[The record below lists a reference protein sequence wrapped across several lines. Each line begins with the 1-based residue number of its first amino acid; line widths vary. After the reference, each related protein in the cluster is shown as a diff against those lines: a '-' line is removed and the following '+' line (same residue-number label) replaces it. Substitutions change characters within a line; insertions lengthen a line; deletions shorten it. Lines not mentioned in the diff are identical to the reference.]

1 MITITTLLFILI
13 QMTNADIQGD
23 NEGICVKLLE
33 SFNENECLLM
43 RNTNV
48 RRRLEC
54 SDEDSTFLK
63 AFFIGFA
70 CSSFLFIVVGSF
82 LYVRFA
88 RTYRS
93 QISEQKN
100 LKHSLSEVHTE
111 VELLTLGT
119 RLEWSDV
126 KLCGTDP
133 LASGTYG
140 EVWKGFLNDRHEVAV
155 KIVAK
160 ENDYYDDDDESKSFS
175 IMDDAEFRMLQRVRH
190 KNLVLFF
197 GGGMKENGDGFVVM
211 EFMNRGDMSSLLWN
225 RDEVSWD
232 IRLKLLADAANGMCY
247 LHDEMN
253 SIHRDL
259 KSANILLALDN
270 SKHLVAKIAD
280 FGMAKVLGKN
290 RGNVS
295 SSPSDVSLG
304 VLKEHCMNMSVDN
317 NNNNNWIAR
326 NMTTEQGTPQ
336 WMAPEMIEAVY
347 SGEDKAKYTQAVD
360 VYSFGIVMW
369 EVMTR
374 HAPWKKYKRFFEVR
388 FFFSLYIF
396 PLYEHENRNYQTQQV
411 WKRVL
416 NGERPRIRDR
426 DAENAP
432 RGFLTLM
439 KDCWSQNP
447 SSRPS
452 FIVALQTLRV
462 ISISSGSNKWEHLPS
477 VSSSK

>member
-1 MITITTLLFILI
+1 MF
-13 QMTNADIQGD
+13 
-23 NEGICVKLLE
+23 
-33 SFNENECLLM
+33 
-43 RNTNV
+43 

-54 SDEDSTFLK
+54 SDDSNFLK
-63 AFFIGFA
+63 TFFVGFA
-70 CSSFLFIVVGSF
+70 CSSFLFIVAGSF
-82 LYVRFA
+82 LYNHFA
-88 RTYRS
+88 RTYRN

-100 LKHSLSEVHTE
+100 LKHTLSEVHTE

-119 RLEWSDV
+119 RLEWSDI

-160 ENDYYDDDDESKSFS
+160 ENDCYDDESKTLSS
-175 IMDDAEFRMLQRVRH
+175 SVMDDTEIRMLQRVRH
-190 KNLVLFF
+190 KNLVMFF
-197 GGGMKENGDGFVVM
+197 GGGVKDNGDGFVVM
-211 EFMNRGDMSSLLWN
+211 EFMNKGDMSSLLWCQ
-225 RDEVSWD
+225 DELSWD
-232 IRLKLLADAANGMCY
+232 IRLKLLTDAANGMCY
-247 LHDEMN
+247 LHDDMN

-259 KSANILLALDN
+259 KSANILLALNN
-270 SKHLVAKIAD
+270 SKNLVAKIAD
-280 FGMAKVLGKN
+280 FGMAKVLGKS
-290 RGNVS
+290 RGNVM
-295 SSPSDVSLG
+295 SPSSDLSNVSSG
-304 VLKEHCMNMSVDN
+304 VLKEHQNFMNEN
-317 NNNNNWIAR
+317 NNDWIAR

-360 VYSFGIVMW
+360 MYSFGVVMW

-374 HAPWKKYKRFFEVR
+374 HAPWKKYKRFFEV
-388 FFFSLYIF
+388 
-396 PLYEHENRNYQTQQV
+396 

-416 NGERPRIRDR
+416 QGERPRIRDR

-432 RGFLTLM
+432 RGFLRLM

-462 ISISSGSNKWEHLPS
+462 MIISSGSKNWEHLPS
-477 VSSSK
+477 VCQEEEE

>member
-1 MITITTLLFILI
+1 MFFLLLLFFQQIEIIKCKGQQQQRQNLRSLSNC
-13 QMTNADIQGD
+13 MNALLQTTTQEDI
-23 NEGICVKLLE
+23 EIVTTR
-33 SFNENECLLM
+33 
-43 RNTNV
+43 RNLV
-48 RRRLEC
+48 EC
-54 SDEDSTFLK
+54 SESSTSFLM

-70 CSSFLFIVVGSF
+70 CASFLFMILGFV
-82 LYVRFA
+82 LYNRFA
-88 RTYRS
+88 RTYRN

-100 LKHSLSEVHTE
+100 LKHSLSEVNTE

-126 KLCGTDP
+126 TLCGTDP

-160 ENDYYDDDDESKSFS
+160 ENDCYEDEDSKTSS
-175 IMDDAEFRMLQRVRH
+175 SSTMDDAEIHMLQRVRH
-190 KNLVLFF
+190 KNLVMFF
-197 GGGMKENGDGFVVM
+197 GEGFKENGDGFVVM
-211 EFMNRGDMSSLLWN
+211 EFMNKGDMSSLLWGRN
-225 RDEVSWD
+225 DVSWD
-232 IRLKLLADAANGMCY
+232 IRLELLADAANGMCY
-247 LHDEMN
+247 LHDEIN

-270 SKHLVAKIAD
+270 FNNLVAKIAD
-280 FGMAKVLGKN
+280 FGMAKVIGK
-290 RGNVS
+290 GVVVGKT
-295 SSPSDVSLG
+295 SDDL
-304 VLKEHCMNMSVDN
+304 VLTERHFN
-317 NNNNNWIAR
+317 NNNNNNTGEEKWIAR

-374 HAPWKKYKRFFEVR
+374 HAPWKKYKRFFEV
-388 FFFSLYIF
+388 
-396 PLYEHENRNYQTQQV
+396 

-416 NGERPRIRDR
+416 KGERPRIRDR

-432 RGFLTLM
+432 RGYMELM

-447 SSRPS
+447 SKRPS
-452 FIVALQTLRV
+452 FVVALQTIRV
-462 ISISSGSNKWEHLPS
+462 IIMSSGCKSWEHLPP
-477 VSSSK
+477 VK